1 MVDPG
6 PVVEG
11 SGMFVIAHVSDIH
24 IDGTERATGR
34 TTRVMEYLRGFADRL
49 DVILITG
56 DLADHG
62 AEPEYEVV
70 RQLATAPVPV
80 LLCPGNHDARPP
92 YRKALLDEEPDGTPV
107 NRAHRVGGVTFLM
120 ADSSIPGDDAG
131 LLDDATL
138 AWLDAELAAGE
149 GPAFVCFHHPPV
161 PLHMPMLDEIRM
173 LGADRLAA
181 LVRRHPRVVAL
192 LCGHAHTPAATT
204 FAGLPLLVAPGVAS
218 TVKLPWEP
226 GPVLDREF
234 PPAIAFHVLEDGRLT
249 THFRLVA

>member
-1 MVDPG
+1 
-6 PVVEG
+6 
-11 SGMFVIAHVSDIH
+11 MFVIAHVSDIH
-24 IDGTERATGR
+24 IDGTDRATGR
-34 TTRVMEYLRGFADRL
+34 TARVMEYLRGFAGSL

-62 AEPEYEVV
+62 TEAEYEGV
-70 RQLATAPVPV
+70 RTVTTAPVPV

-92 YRKALLDEEPDGTPV
+92 YRKALLDEEPADGPI
-107 NRAHRVGGVTFLM
+107 NRAHRVGDVTFLM

-131 LLDDATL
+131 RLGDETI
-138 AWLDAELAAGE
+138 AWLDAELAAGD

-161 PLHMPMLDEIRM
+161 PLHMTLLDSIRM
-173 LGADRLAA
+173 FDTDGLAD
-181 LVRRHPRVVAL
+181 LVRRHPRIVAL

-204 FAGLPLLVAPGVAS
+204 FAGRPLLVAPGVAS

-226 GPVLDREF
+226 GPELDRDF
-234 PPAIAFHVLEDGRLT
+234 PPAVAFHVLDEGRLT